1 MSAASIARR
10 RGLRSRTATAL
21 GLIAPTL
28 LAAAF
33 AAAPVHAAQ
42 QQATIT
48 RLSNLHTTTRW
59 AYPLGAAPIHA
70 SPSRSSAVRGRLR
83 FLSVDGQA
91 ELYVVLAV
99 ARTPGGGSWLQIE
112 VPGRPNGRLGWV
124 RRGTLGS
131 LHLVT
136 SYLQIDRETL
146 TARLFRSGQVAFEA
160 RVAVGKAS
168 TVTPSGH
175 FYVLEKLRPVGTDV
189 FGPFA
194 IGTSAYAPTLGEW
207 PGGGVVGVHGTNEP
221 QLIPGH
227 VSHGCVRL
235 RDGDMARL
243 WHMVGLGTPIEI
255 V

>member
-1 MSAASIARR
+1 MGAASKARP
-10 RGLRSRTATAL
+10 RGLRSLTATAG
-21 GLIAPTL
+21 GLIALAL
-28 LAAAF
+28 LVALSGVARAE
-33 AAAPVHAAQ
+33 AAPPQAAV
-42 QQATIT
+42 T
-48 RLSNLHTTTRW
+48 RLSNLHTATRW
-59 AYPLGAAPIHA
+59 AYPLRPAPIHS
-70 SPSRSSAVRGRLR
+70 SPSPSAAVRGRLR

-91 ELYVVLAV
+91 ELYVVLAA
-99 ARTPGGGSWLQIE
+99 ARKPGSGSWLQIE

-124 RRGTLGS
+124 RRDALGT

-136 SYLQIDRETL
+136 SYLRIDRETL
-146 TARLFRSGQVAFEA
+146 TARLFKRGLLAFEA
-160 RVAVGKAS
+160 RVGVGKAT
-168 TVTPSGH
+168 TVTPAGH

-189 FGPFA
+189 YGPFA

-221 QLIPGH
+221 QLIPGR

-235 RDGDMARL
+235 RDDEMARL

>member
-1 MSAASIARR
+1 MCAASIARR
-10 RGLRSRTATAL
+10 RGLRSRTAAAL
-21 GLIAPTL
+21 ALVALTLAGLG
-28 LAAAF
+28 AAGAQ
-33 AAAPVHAAQ
+33 AAQ
-42 QQATIT
+42 PQATVT

-59 AYPLGAAPIHA
+59 AYPRTAAPIHSSHSA
-70 SPSRSSAVRGRLR
+70 SSAVLGRLR

-91 ELYVVLAV
+91 ELYVVLA
-99 ARTPGGGSWLQIE
+99 AAKQAKGGSWLQIE
-112 VPGRPNGRLGWV
+112 VPGRPNGRVGWV
-124 RRGTLGS
+124 RRDALGP

-146 TARLFRSGQVAFEA
+146 TARLFKSGQVAFQA
-160 RVAVGKAS
+160 QVGVGKAS
-168 TVTPSGH
+168 TVTPAGH

-207 PGGGVVGVHGTNEP
+207 PGGGVVGIHGTNEP
-221 QLIPGH
+221 GLIPGH
-227 VSHGCVRL
+227 ISHGCVRL